1 MCELRPP
8 VTLWGTTQIKT
19 VTTILSTIA
28 PNEVST
34 ITRDTIITNVIP
46 VETRSYPCTSTS
58 SPSPTST
65 PTPSPSPQP
74 QPEPQPEPSSQS
86 PEPSSQIVSEQ
97 PVSSRPQPSPSPS
110 SSVDEEP
117 TFKLTEEVTTTPSP
131 SRALVRTSTT
141 TRQPSITLETSE
153 PPPEPTTDPLATIGE
168 SDPVVSPSSLS
179 TEPDSSATTAG
190 AALSSSSNESNP
202 LPVGAIVGIILG
214 VLLVLTLLG
223 FFIWTRKNRKDRD
236 SEGDGD
242 PYWERRFQEL
252 ESVQSQSKARLES
265 STQSP
270 SNEGTWRR
278 HVSLSSSSCV

>member
-19 VTTILSTIA
+19 VTTVLSTIA

-58 SPSPTST
+58 SPSPTPT
-65 PTPSPSPQP
+65 PTPTPSPQP
-74 QPEPQPEPSSQS
+74 QPQPQPEPSSQT
-86 PEPSSQIVSEQ
+86 PELPTQIVSEQ
-97 PVSSRPQPSPSPS
+97 SVRSRSQPSPSPLPS
-110 SSVDEEP
+110 SAEEP
-117 TFKLTEEVTTTPSP
+117 TFKLTEEVTTTPSQ
-131 SRALVRTSTT
+131 SRALVRTSTM
-141 TRQPSITLETSE
+141 TRQPPITLDTSE
-153 PPPEPTTDPLATIGE
+153 PPPGPTTDPLATIGE
-168 SDPVVSPSSLS
+168 SDPIISASSLF
-179 TEPDSSATTAG
+179 TEPDRSATTAG
-190 AALSSSSNESNP
+190 AALSSTSNESNP

-214 VLLVLTLLG
+214 ILLILTLLG

-252 ESVQSQSKARLES
+252 ESVQSQSKVRLES